1 MVLDALAVSPLHI
14 LQQKGRYKCKG
25 SNDIRTGSRTEE
37 MCAVRYHGDEQERED
52 PKPLFKFSIDKP
64 RENGIMLPYERITF
78 DLHKCLRYN
87 SPHE

>member
-1 MVLDALAVSPLHI
+1 
-14 LQQKGRYKCKG
+14 
-25 SNDIRTGSRTEE
+25 

-78 DLHKCLRYN
+78 DLQKCLRYN